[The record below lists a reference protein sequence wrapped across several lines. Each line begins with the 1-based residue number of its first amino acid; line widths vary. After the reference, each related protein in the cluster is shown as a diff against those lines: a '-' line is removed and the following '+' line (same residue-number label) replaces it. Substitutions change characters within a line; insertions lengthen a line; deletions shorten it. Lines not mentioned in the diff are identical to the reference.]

1 MRPQAILFDL
11 DGTLA
16 DTLAGIAWS
25 MNHALE
31 QLGLPTHPA
40 DRYRRFVGNGIE
52 KLVERALPDDWADRV
67 DEITAMYRPI
77 LEAEGTPRTNVFDG
91 VPEMLEQL
99 AARGLRLAVLS
110 NKPHK
115 ATCDVVAHL
124 FADHDFAVVR
134 GHVDGTPVKPNPA
147 SARQVLAELGIQ
159 ASGAWYV
166 GDSDVDMQL
175 AHNAGLRAIG
185 VTWGMRDRAELQA
198 HGADAIIDH
207 PAELLALAGL

>member
-25 MNHALE
+25 MNQLLE
-31 QLGLPTHPA
+31 KLGLPTHPTQ
-40 DRYRRFVGNGIE
+40 RYRKFVGNGID

-77 LEAEGTPRTNVFDG
+77 LEAEGTSRATVFDG
-91 VPEMLEQL
+91 VPEMLQRF
-99 AARGLRLAVLS
+99 AACGLRLAVLS

-134 GHVDGTPVKPNPA
+134 GHVDGTPVKPDPT
-147 SARQVLAELGIQ
+147 SARQVLNELGI
-159 ASGAWYV
+159 APSEGWYV

-175 AHNAGLRAIG
+175 AHNADLRAVG

-198 HGADAIIDH
+198 NRADAIIDQ